1 MIKTKRI
8 EDYSLS
14 DEVDRY
20 WAEILDRT
28 YVFDR
33 RQIEV
38 SSLMLLFIYE
48 LSRDIQRKFPD

>member
-14 DEVDRY
+14 DECDRN

-28 YVFDR
+28 YIFDR
-33 RQIEV
+33 RHLEV
-38 SSLMLLFIYE
+38 SCIYCFYICV
-48 LSRDIQRKFPD
+48 LGQ